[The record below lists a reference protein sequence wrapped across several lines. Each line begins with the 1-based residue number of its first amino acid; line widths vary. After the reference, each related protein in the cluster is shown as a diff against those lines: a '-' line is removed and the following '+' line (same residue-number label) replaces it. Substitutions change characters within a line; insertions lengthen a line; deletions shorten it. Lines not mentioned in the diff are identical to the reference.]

1 LALDSDVPAA
11 GSRSEPPPA
20 AAVRAELRRIVASA
34 PFASAPSLCRL
45 LEHLVQHALSGGEA
59 PLNEYAIA
67 VDVFDRSPAFDPRT
81 DTIVRVQA
89 RRVRAKLEAY
99 YDGEGRGDPVVI
111 EVAKGHYAA
120 RFRFA
125 GGPAP
130 AGGRLPFSCTPLVGR
145 QREVSALRELLLANQ
160 SRLITVAGVGG
171 SGKTRLAQEVASA
184 VREEFTGGVH
194 FVSLAAV
201 TDAEGVVATLSQVL
215 GLRQTGGRPLADALL
230 AHAQLHIQRPTL
242 LLLDNLEHVMTAAPL
257 LIGLLQAAAPLVIL
271 ATSRSVLRLSGE
283 HVYSLL
289 PLPLPDPEASP
300 SPDALADNPAVALF
314 VQRASAASPAFAFGA
329 ATAAAIAEICRRLDG
344 LPLALELAAA
354 RMGMLSAGELLARLE
369 KRLDVLTLGARDL
382 PPRQQ
387 TLRNTIEWSHQLLDE
402 AERRLFRRLSVFA
415 GGCTMEGA
423 EAVGNARLDLSVD
436 VLEGMTSLVDKNL
449 LQRQDGGGPEPR
461 FRMLDTIRAYA
472 VEQLGQSGERSDVQ
486 RAHAAYCLVL
496 AEEGTGLERRADW
509 VARCEREHDN
519 FHAALDYLVA
529 EGEAGWALRLGAALY
544 LYWDEREYFAEGSQR
559 LERILQLSSAPTAA
573 RAMCSKFAGA
583 LATHQGDFAAARR
596 RHREAL
602 DIYQELGDRKSAAGQ
617 LVALGAQEY
626 LSGHAAE
633 ARPFFEGALAICRA
647 LGDSVAIASSLS
659 DLANCLSTLGETG
672 LAQQSLTEALT
683 IFTHVGNGRGVA
695 CSLNQ
700 LGDVAR
706 DRGDYAEARRLYEQG
721 AELFRR
727 LADPW
732 GQARS
737 RLDLGRLAS
746 LSGEPSAAR
755 EHLEQALDM
764 FARLDHRRGAANAL
778 DELACVAADGQDLS
792 RALILAGAASELRSG
807 IGAVA
812 RPGVQARLERVRETA
827 RQDLEPGAMDA
838 AWTSG
843 RRLSLEQ
850 ARRYA
855 LGVTLDEAQAI
866 RS

>member
-1 LALDSDVPAA
+1 LAFDSELPVA
-11 GSRSEPPPA
+11 GSARETPPPE
-20 AAVRAELRRIVASA
+20 AVRAQLQRIVASGS
-34 PFASAPSLCRL
+34 FAGAPSLCRL
-45 LEHLVQHALSGGEA
+45 LEHLVEHALSGGEA

-67 VDVFDRSPAFDPRT
+67 VEVFDRSPAFDPRT

-99 YDGEGRGDPVVI
+99 YEGEGRSDPVVI
-111 EVAKGHYAA
+111 EVAKGQYAA
-120 RFRFA
+120 RFRSV

-130 AGGRLPFSCTPLVGR
+130 AAGRLPFSCTPLIGR
-145 QREVSALRELLLANQ
+145 EREVSALRDLLLGNR
-160 SRLITVAGVGG
+160 SRLITVSGVGG

-184 VREEFTGGVH
+184 LRAEFTGGVH
-194 FVSLAAV
+194 FVGLAAV
-201 TDAEGVVATLSQVL
+201 TDAEGVVATLAQVL
-215 GLRQTGGRPLADALL
+215 GLRQTGGRPLAEALL
-230 AHAQLHIQRPTL
+230 AHAQLHIARPTL
-242 LLLDNLEHVMTAAPL
+242 LLLDNLEHVMAAAPL
-257 LIGLLQAAAPLVIL
+257 LVSLLQAAEPLVIL
-271 ATSRSVLRLSGE
+271 ATSRTVLRLSGE
-283 HVYSLL
+283 HVYSLP
-289 PLPLPDPEASP
+289 PLPLPEADAASSPEE
-300 SPDALADNPAVALF
+300 LAGNSAVALF
-314 VQRASAASPAFAFGA
+314 VQRAAAANLAFALGPNN
-329 ATAAAIAEICRRLDG
+329 AAAIAEICRRLDG

-354 RMGMLSAGELLARLE
+354 RMGMLSAAELLARLE

-415 GGCTMEGA
+415 GGCTLEGA
-423 EAVGNARLDLSVD
+423 EAVGNARLDLQVD
-436 VLEGMTSLVDKNL
+436 VLEAMTSLVDKSL
-449 LQRQDGGGPEPR
+449 LQPEDGAAPEPR

-472 VEQLGQSGERSDVQ
+472 AEQLAESGERATVQ

-496 AEEGTGLERRADW
+496 AEEGAGRERRADW

-529 EGEAGWALRLGAALY
+529 EGDAAWALRLGAALY

-583 LATHQGDFAAARR
+583 LATHQGDFAAARL

-602 DIYQELGDRKSAAGQ
+602 DIYQTLGDRRSAAGQ
-617 LVALGAQEY
+617 RVALGAQEY

-633 ARPFFEGALAICRA
+633 ARPYFEEALAICRA

-659 DLANCLSTLGETG
+659 DLANCLSALGEAG
-672 LAQQSLTEALT
+672 RAQESLTEALT
-683 IFTHVGNGRGVA
+683 IFTSVGNGRGVA

-706 DRGDYAEARRLYEQG
+706 DRGDFAEARRLYEQG
-721 AELFRR
+721 AELFGRI
-727 LADPW
+727 AEPW

-737 RLDLGRLAS
+737 WLDLGRLAA
-746 LSGEPSAAR
+746 LCGDASAAR
-755 EHLEQALDM
+755 EHLEQALET

-778 DELACVAADGQDLS
+778 DELACVAAESRDLP
-792 RALILAGAASELRSG
+792 RALVLAGAAYELRSG

-812 RPGVQARLERVRETA
+812 RPGVQARLERVRDAA
-827 RQDLEPGAMDA
+827 RQDLKPGVMDA

-843 RRLSLEQ
+843 RRLSLDQ

-855 LGVTLDEAQAI
+855 LGETLGQAT

>member
-1 LALDSDVPAA
+1 LAFDIDVPAA
-11 GSRSEPPPA
+11 GAGTEAPPPE
-20 AAVRAELRRIVASA
+20 AVRAQLQRIVASG

-45 LEHLVQHALSGGEA
+45 LEHLVEHALSGGEA
-59 PLNEYAIA
+59 ALNEYAIA
-67 VDVFDRSPAFDPRT
+67 VDVFDRSPSFDPRT

-89 RRVRAKLEAY
+89 RRLRAKLEAF
-99 YDGEGRGDPVVI
+99 YDREGRADPVVI
-111 EVAKGHYAA
+111 EVTKGQYAA
-120 RFRFA
+120 RFWSARGPTAA
-125 GGPAP
+125 GGH
-130 AGGRLPFSCTPLVGR
+130 LPFSCTPLVGR
-145 QREVSALRELLLANQ
+145 DVEVAALRELLLGGRA
-160 SRLITVAGVGG
+160 RLVTLAGVGG

-184 VREEFTGGVH
+184 VRVEFTGGVH

-201 TDAEGVVATLSQVL
+201 TDTDGVVATLSQVL
-215 GLRQTGGRPLADALL
+215 GLRQTGGRPLVEALL
-230 AHAQLHIQRPTL
+230 THAQVHVQRPTL
-242 LLLDNLEHVMTAAPL
+242 LLLDNLEHVVPAAPL
-257 LIGLLQAAAPLVIL
+257 LVSLLQVARPLAIL

-289 PLPLPDPEASP
+289 PLPLPDPAAPP
-300 SPDALADNPAVALF
+300 SPAELAHNPAVALF
-314 VQRASAASPAFAFGA
+314 VQRAGAASPAFAFGPDN
-329 ATAAAIAEICRRLDG
+329 AAAIAEICRRLDG

-402 AERRLFRRLSVFA
+402 AERRLLRRLSVFA
-415 GGCTMEGA
+415 GGCTLEGA
-423 EAVGNARLDLSVD
+423 EAVCNARLDLQVD

-449 LQRQDGGGPEPR
+449 LQRQDGGGKEPR
-461 FRMLDTIRAYA
+461 FRMLDTIRDYSA
-472 VEQLGQSGERSDVQ
+472 EQLAASGERADVQ

-496 AEEGTGLERRADW
+496 AEEGAGLERRAEW
-509 VARCEREHDN
+509 VSRCEREHDN
-519 FHAALDYLVA
+519 FHAAVDYLVA
-529 EGEAGWALRLGAALY
+529 EADAAWALRLGAALY
-544 LYWDEREYFAEGSQR
+544 LYWDAREYFAEGSQR
-559 LERILQLSSAPTAA
+559 LERILQLSSGPTGT
-573 RAMCSKFAGA
+573 RAMASKFAGA
-583 LATHQGDFAAARR
+583 LATHQGDFVTARV

-602 DIYQELGDRKSAAGQ
+602 DIYQQLGDRKGAVGQ

-626 LSGHAAE
+626 LSAHAAE
-633 ARPFFEGALAICRA
+633 ARPYFEEALAICRE
-647 LGDSVAIASSLS
+647 LGDSVAIASSLA
-659 DLANCLSTLGETG
+659 DLANCLSALGEAG
-672 LAQQSLTEALT
+672 PAQESLTEALT
-683 IFTHVGNGRGVA
+683 IFTDAGNARGVA

-706 DRGDYAEARRLYEQG
+706 DRGDFAEARRLYERG
-721 AELFRR
+721 AELFGR
-727 LADPW
+727 LSDPW

-737 RLDLGRLAS
+737 FLDLGRLAA
-746 LSGEPSAAR
+746 LAGEASAAR
-755 EHLEQALDM
+755 EHLEEALDL

-778 DELACVAADGQDLS
+778 DELACVAADGRDLP
-792 RALILAGAASELRSG
+792 RALVLAGAAHELRSG

-812 RPGVQARLERVRETA
+812 RPGVQARLERVRAAA
-827 RQDLEPGAMDA
+827 RQDLDPGAVEA

-855 LGVTLDEAQAI
+855 LDGGRDPAI